1 MKKSALYKHR
11 PKFKK
16 RDSSTPVYGRTS
28 QYSTTFKKRINQSLA
43 DFKPVEPTK
52 ENYQKLRSE
61 IETLREE
68 KFRKYE

>member
-43 DFKPVEPTK
+43 DFKPVEV
-52 ENYQKLRSE
+52 NFIKL
-61 IETLREE
+61 IELFFSQPKKIIKNWEV
-68 KFRKYE
+68 K